1 MDTMQDKDQGFYNTE
16 IHEGVVNLE
25 SITFV
30 WQKQIA
36 FWIKIYYSETINLL
50 I

>member
-30 WQKQIA
+30 WQKQLA
-36 FWIKIYYSETINLL
+36 LIKIYCSETVKLL